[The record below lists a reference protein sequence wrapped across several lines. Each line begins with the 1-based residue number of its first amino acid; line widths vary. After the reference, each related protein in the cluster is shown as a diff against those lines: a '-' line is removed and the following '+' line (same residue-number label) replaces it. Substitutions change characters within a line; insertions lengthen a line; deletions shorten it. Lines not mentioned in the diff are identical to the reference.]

1 MAKKNKSY
9 YYTTGDSK
17 KTVLSPYYLQSFQ
30 AKEAYKI
37 LRTNLQFFFI
47 NKSNRIIIVSSPSS
61 NEGKST
67 TALNLSVT
75 MADAG
80 SKVLLIDTDLR
91 RPSVHRMLEISSMP
105 GLTNILGGL
114 TSPEEAI
121 RHTKYAGLDV
131 ITAGP
136 LPPNPAELLS
146 STYMEQLLSYVN
158 EKYDYVFIDTSPL
171 AIVTDAMV
179 IEKLTAGIVLVVSEG
194 KTTYDMLA
202 QAKRNLELLDAR
214 IIGIVLNEVN
224 YEQKAYSY
232 TKSGGGNYSK
242 YSYYGNF
249 GRSDS
254 E

>member
-1 MAKKNKSY
+1 MAKK
-9 YYTTGDSK
+9 K
-17 KTVLSPYYLQSFQ
+17 KTPYYSSSDKEKKVLSPYFLQSFQ

-47 NKSNRIIIVSSPSS
+47 NKSNRTIIISSANS

-67 TALNLSVT
+67 TALNLSIT

-91 RPSVHRMLEISSMP
+91 RPSVHKMLEISSMP
-105 GLTNILGGL
+105 GLTNVLGGL
-114 TSPEEAI
+114 TNPEEAI

-131 ITAGP
+131 ITSGP

-146 STYMEQLLSYVN
+146 STYMEQLLEYCN
-158 EKYDYVFIDTSPL
+158 EQYDYVFIDTSPL

-179 IEKLTAGIVLVVSEG
+179 IEKLTAGVVLVVSLG
-194 KTTYDMLA
+194 KTTYEMLN
-202 QAKRNLELLDAR
+202 QAKQNLDLLDAR
-214 IIGIVLNEVN
+214 IIGIVLNEATV
-224 YEQKAYSY
+224 ERKSYSY
-232 TKSGGGNYSK
+232 YKSGGRNYSK

-249 GRSDS
+249 GRSES